1 MLFIDFLLWR
11 AHIIWVSRWNRNLS
25 ASEAQGRTFE
35 YNQFRFNSAQ
45 ITMIKSTIFS
55 HVRHCRFSIVVA
67 LLVGLSA
74 FGPLVKAQN
83 LTAVSKAASA
93 KRKPA
98 AERPD
103 VARFRAR
110 VDAALAEAH
119 AQKAFWGV
127 LVEDRD
133 SGETLYGL
141 NADRF
146 FTPASNAKIF
156 TSTLALS
163 MLSPDFR
170 FHTTLETTGQL
181 GSDGRL
187 AGDLV
192 LVGRG
197 DPDLSNRKFPYTG
210 KVEREGTVEAAFA
223 EMVEGAVAKGLKEV
237 DGDIIADDSYFP
249 YDPYPAGWSVGDLYF
264 TFGAP
269 VSALAFNDNS
279 FSIEVSPAQREGDAA
294 ALVVEPAAAIDGF
307 GHELGT
313 GPSSGKPD
321 FSVVR
326 QPGQKFILLRGSIP
340 VGHAPI
346 KLDLAMSDPA
356 EVAAQALKQ
365 TLENAGVHVTGEIH
379 VQHAAPPQP
388 FDATTLATRS
398 TADIPLNPG
407 GMSSE
412 VAKIVNTLVLAEH
425 ISPALLESIR
435 LTNKVSQN
443 LHAELFLRTVAR
455 EKAGIGSTDAGIWVE
470 QNFLKTAGIADGDV
484 VLSDGSG
491 LSRDDLV
498 TPRAVV
504 QLLRYVAL
512 QPWGADYIS
521 TFPIAGVDGTLEYR
535 MKDTA
540 ASGRI
545 LAKTGSLEHV
555 RAMSGY
561 ATTLGGEHL
570 VFTIFGNNNPEHG
583 HDATAAMDAIG
594 VAMVETLGT
603 SAKPKKKK

>member
-1 MLFIDFLLWR
+1 
-11 AHIIWVSRWNRNLS
+11 
-25 ASEAQGRTFE
+25 
-35 YNQFRFNSAQ
+35 
-45 ITMIKSTIFS
+45 MIKFAIFS
-55 HVRHCRFSIVVA
+55 PVRRRYFSIAGA
-67 LLVGLSA
+67 LLIGLSGFA
-74 FGPLVKAQN
+74 APNVAQN
-83 LTAVSKAASA
+83 PKDVPKAASA
-93 KRKPA
+93 KKKPA
-98 AERPD
+98 AKRAD

-110 VDAALAEAH
+110 VDSVLSEAH

-127 LVEDRD
+127 LIVDGD
-133 SGETLYGL
+133 SGETLYDL

-146 FTPASNAKIF
+146 FTPASNAKIV

-163 MLSPDFR
+163 MLGPDFH
-170 FHTTLETTGQL
+170 FHTTLETSGQL

-187 AGDLV
+187 VGDLV

-197 DPDLSNRKFPYTG
+197 DPDLSNRKFPYAG
-210 KVEREGTVEAAFA
+210 KVEREGPSEAALT
-223 EMVEGAVAKGLKEV
+223 EMVQSAVAKGLKEV
-237 DGDIIADDSYFP
+237 DGDIVADDSYFP
-249 YDPYPAGWSVGDLYF
+249 YDPYPAGWNVGDLYF

-279 FSIEVSPAQREGDAA
+279 FSVEVSPADRAGDPAK
-294 ALVVEPAAAIDGF
+294 LVVEPEAASNDY
-307 GHELGT
+307 GHELST
-313 GPSSGKPD
+313 GPSSGKPN

-340 VGHAPI
+340 AGHAPI
-346 KLDLAMSDPA
+346 KLDFAMSDPA
-356 EVAAQALKQ
+356 EVVARTLKQ
-365 TLENAGVHVTGEIH
+365 TLENAGVHVTGGIR

-388 FDATTLATRS
+388 FDAVILATRPP
-398 TADIPLNPG
+398 ADIPLNPG
-407 GMSSE
+407 GMSGE
-412 VAKIVNTLVLAEH
+412 MAKIVNTLVLAEH
-425 ISPALLESIR
+425 ISPQLLESIR
-435 LTNKVSQN
+435 VTNKVSQN

-455 EKAGIGSTDAGIWVE
+455 EKAGVGSTDAGIWVE

-498 TPRAVV
+498 TPRAIV
-504 QLLRYVAL
+504 QLLLYVSQ
-512 QPWGADYIS
+512 QPWGVDYIS
-521 TFPIAGVDGTLEYR
+521 TFPIAGVDGTLENR

-545 LAKTGSLEHV
+545 LAKTGSLEHS

-561 ATTLGGEHL
+561 ATTARGEHL
-570 VFTIFGNNNPEHG
+570 VFTIFGNNSTAHG

-603 SAKPKKKK
+603 SPQSKKRK

>member
-1 MLFIDFLLWR
+1 MSEFVR
-11 AHIIWVSRWNRNLS
+11 LS
-25 ASEAQGRTFE
+25 GVRRR
-35 YNQFRFNSAQ
+35 Y
-45 ITMIKSTIFS
+45 FS
-55 HVRHCRFSIVVA
+55 FAVA
-67 LLVGLSA
+67 LLIAIGA
-74 FGPLVKAQN
+74 TGAPDIAQN
-83 LTAVSKAASA
+83 AKTAAVK
-93 KRKPA
+93 KKPA
-98 AERPD
+98 AKRTD

-110 VDAALAEAH
+110 VDAALTQSRE
-119 AQKAFWGV
+119 QKAFWGI
-127 LVEDRD
+127 LVADGD
-133 SGETLYGL
+133 SGEVLYEL

-163 MLSPDFR
+163 MLGPDFH
-170 FHTTLETTGQL
+170 FHTTLETSGQL
-181 GSDGRL
+181 GNDGRL
-187 AGDLV
+187 AGDLF
-192 LVGRG
+192 LVGHG
-197 DPDLSNRKFPYTG
+197 DPDLSNRKFPFAG
-210 KVEREGTVEAAFA
+210 KVERAGPAEAIFA
-223 EMVEGAVAKGLKEV
+223 EMAESAMAKGLKEV
-237 DGDIIADDSYFP
+237 DGDIVADDSYFP
-249 YDPYPAGWSVGDLYF
+249 YDPYPAGWSVGDLFF

-279 FSIEVSPAQREGDAA
+279 FTVEVSPAEREGDSAV
-294 ALVVEPAAAIDGF
+294 LVIEPAAALDSF
-307 GHELGT
+307 AHELST
-313 GPSSGKPD
+313 GPSSGKPN

-346 KLDLAMSDPA
+346 KLDLAMTDPVY
-356 EVAAQALKQ
+356 VAARTLKQ
-365 TLENAGVHVTGEIH
+365 TLETAGVHVTGEIR

-388 FDATTLATRS
+388 FDATTLATPA
-398 TADIPLNPG
+398 TPNIPPIPG
-407 GMSSE
+407 AMSSE
-412 VAKIVNTLVLAEH
+412 VAKVVNTLVLAEH

-435 LTNKVSQN
+435 VTNKVSQN
-443 LHAELFLRTVAR
+443 LHAELFLRTVGR

-470 QNFLKTAGIADGDV
+470 QNFLKTTGIADGDV

-504 QLLRYVAL
+504 QLLRYVAQ

-521 TFPIAGVDGTLEYR
+521 TFPIASVDGTLENR

-545 LAKTGSLEHV
+545 LAKTGSLEYV

-561 ATTLGGEHL
+561 ATSLRGEHL

-594 VAMVETLGT
+594 IAMVETLGI
-603 SAKPKKKK
+603 SAPPKKKK

>member
-1 MLFIDFLLWR
+1 
-11 AHIIWVSRWNRNLS
+11 
-25 ASEAQGRTFE
+25 
-35 YNQFRFNSAQ
+35 
-45 ITMIKSTIFS
+45 MIKFAIFS
-55 HVRHCRFSIVVA
+55 RVRRRYFSIVGA
-67 LLVGLSA
+67 LLMGLSGFA
-74 FGPLVKAQN
+74 APVVAQN
-83 LTAVSKAASA
+83 PKDAPRAASA
-93 KRKPA
+93 KKKPA
-98 AERPD
+98 AKRAD

-110 VDAALAEAH
+110 VDSVLSEAH

-127 LVEDRD
+127 LIVDGD
-133 SGETLYGL
+133 SGETLYDL

-146 FTPASNAKIF
+146 FTPASNAKIV

-163 MLSPDFR
+163 MLGPDFH
-170 FHTTLETTGQL
+170 FHTTLETSGQL

-187 AGDLV
+187 VGDLV

-197 DPDLSNRKFPYTG
+197 DPDLSNRKFPYAG
-210 KVEREGTVEAAFA
+210 KVEREGPSEAALT
-223 EMVEGAVAKGLKEV
+223 EMVQSAVAKGLKEV
-237 DGDIIADDSYFP
+237 DGDIVADDSYFP
-249 YDPYPAGWSVGDLYF
+249 YDPYPAGWNVGDLYF

-279 FSIEVSPAQREGDAA
+279 FSVEVSPADRAGDPAK
-294 ALVVEPAAAIDGF
+294 LVVEPEAASNDY
-307 GHELGT
+307 GHELST
-313 GPSSGKPD
+313 GPSSGKPN

-340 VGHAPI
+340 AGHAPI
-346 KLDLAMSDPA
+346 KLDFAMSDPA
-356 EVAAQALKQ
+356 EVVARTLKQ
-365 TLENAGVHVTGEIH
+365 TLENAGVHVTGGIR

-388 FDATTLATRS
+388 FDAVILATRPP
-398 TADIPLNPG
+398 ADIPLNPG
-407 GMSSE
+407 GMSGE
-412 VAKIVNTLVLAEH
+412 MAKIVNTLVLAEH
-425 ISPALLESIR
+425 ISPQLLESIR
-435 LTNKVSQN
+435 VTNKVSQN

-455 EKAGIGSTDAGIWVE
+455 EKAGVGSTDAGIWVE

-498 TPRAVV
+498 TPRAIV
-504 QLLRYVAL
+504 QLLLYVSQ
-512 QPWGADYIS
+512 QPWGVDYIS
-521 TFPIAGVDGTLEYR
+521 TFPIAGVDGTLENR

-545 LAKTGSLEHV
+545 LAKTGSLEHS

-561 ATTLGGEHL
+561 ATTARGEHL
-570 VFTIFGNNNPEHG
+570 VFTIFGNNSTAHG

-603 SAKPKKKK
+603 SPQSKKRK